1 MADLDDIFDA
11 DDDVNPSID
20 PVINALSDREISDEL
35 RLPDVLTSLSRREK
49 LDLIVFKRSHN
60 EIDWEEE
67 LLQRQE
73 FIARKADMER
83 LKRMTATDKK
93 TKGKNKKS
101 TTIEDSDDDLSDF
114 AGMGTMDSD
123 DSDDD
128 LFDSDEEREILAKKA
143 KKALSTNK
151 TKSATKK
158 SQLEDYDDDDFL
170 DEAENIDD
178 VDDNVMDIDGKVDT
192 SEPAELLDYQKIQT
206 RRVHIE
212 NWIKEPYFKEALQG
226 TFVRLVVGSLDD
238 PVTGEKVKIYRM
250 CEIKDV
256 TDNASKIPIMPGSK
270 QYTTMRLTVAVG
282 RKEKTRVKFHDVSN
296 SRVKESEFAQ
306 YLAELDGS
314 NDAKQLTTDEVK
326 YLKNHRDNIVQ
337 NHKYSKDELTS
348 MIQKKSGVSKAAH
361 TTHEDAL
368 INLDYEIERAREE
381 NRLDDL
387 DKIVRERDALLDK
400 RSQLMAKMTRRNEA
414 NMNLN
419 KKNYESRFAKDMNAS
434 KINKLKSQNTVS
446 DDPFIRRQTNPENL
460 WAASTRL
467 QGKTISNNDAS
478 EKVSGSV
485 AFEAV
490 MNAQK
495 KNSNNNSTN
504 STALDNL
511 DMSIEAIRTRV
522 RKRLGDDPIDV
533 ANIDSAARYL
543 KRVCQ
548 NYPPKGSVERE
559 VIRRGSSLT
568 EYLAS
573 Q

>member
-1 MADLDDIFDA
+1 
-11 DDDVNPSID
+11 
-20 PVINALSDREISDEL
+20 
-35 RLPDVLTSLSRREK
+35 
-49 LDLIVFKRSHN
+49 
-60 EIDWEEE
+60 
-67 LLQRQE
+67 
-73 FIARKADMER
+73 
-83 LKRMTATDKK
+83 
-93 TKGKNKKS
+93 
-101 TTIEDSDDDLSDF
+101 
-114 AGMGTMDSD
+114 
-123 DSDDD
+123 
-128 LFDSDEEREILAKKA
+128 
-143 KKALSTNK
+143 
-151 TKSATKK
+151 
-158 SQLEDYDDDDFL
+158 
-170 DEAENIDD
+170 
-178 VDDNVMDIDGKVDT
+178 
-192 SEPAELLDYQKIQT
+192 
-206 RRVHIE
+206 
-212 NWIKEPYFKEALQG
+212 
-226 TFVRLVVGSLDD
+226 
-238 PVTGEKVKIYRM
+238 M

-467 QGKTISNNDAS
+467 QGKTKSNNDAS